1 MKLTGGE
8 TDSAPPSC
16 KLLLVLSCRPK
27 LGRCQSGVSQS
38 QTQKSDDG
46 TMALAPGGMN
56 HKPEA
61 DFLDCR
67 EVDNA

>member
-1 MKLTGGE
+1 MKLTGGK

-38 QTQKSDDG
+38 KTQKSDDG
-46 TMALAPGGMN
+46 SLQW
-56 HKPEA
+56 
-61 DFLDCR
+61 F
-67 EVDNA
+67 